1 MEWWNNGIL
10 ELTVLNL
17 KARAEGI
24 IMWGRIF
31 SPRRLKACPA
41 RPAAFNIS
49 EERITKHLLIN
60 QRSAPCLLLYI
71 LIGVILAVTCTAAG
85 GSISADADVV
95 RLQTAWSTDR
105 AHPGDS
111 VVLAVV
117 ANIRKGY
124 HINADARQVKSF
136 EDFKPY
142 PTKLAVIEADE
153 GMTIEAPRYPRA
165 VALPVQYASEPLMS
179 FEGKTIIYLP
189 IKLEQTLAA
198 GKAQLKLQFEYQ
210 ACADNY
216 CQFPQKMEIAETL
229 AVVEEGVVSKINREL
244 FEGYSAASDAASP
257 GKVDFDLFGW
267 SFSIDAS
274 SGLGLLLLLVTAA
287 FGGLLLNF
295 TPCVLPLI
303 PIKIIS
309 LSNAAQNRRQ
319 CFMLGLT
326 MFLGVLAFWLIL
338 GVVIAL
344 VSGFSA
350 TNQLFQYPAF
360 TITVGVIIAIM
371 ASGMFGFFSMS
382 LPNFI
387 YMINPEQD
395 TLHGSFG
402 LGILAAILSTP
413 CTAPFM
419 GAAAAW
425 AATQPPTTTLSTF
438 AAIGIGM
445 ALPYLVLSAS
455 PGMVKKMPKTGPA
468 SVLIKQ
474 VMGFFMLAAAAYFI
488 GVGVAALFVSPPTPP
503 SRLYW
508 WPVML
513 LVMAAGVWLAY
524 RTLQIAAGRK
534 IKAFFALAGIVLIAL
549 SAWGSVR
556 LTDKGPIDWVFYTE
570 KRLQEAVAADKVV
583 VMVFSAEWCLNCK
596 ALEKGVLD
604 DPAIVELFANQQIVP
619 MKVDITGNNPAGKAK
634 LREVG
639 NLTIPLLVIF
649 SPDGEQVFKSD
660 FYTVEQ
666 VVGAVDAA
674 LAQQK

>member
-1 MEWWNNGIL
+1 L
-10 ELTVLNL
+10 
-17 KARAEGI
+17 I
-24 IMWGRIF
+24 II
-31 SPRRLKACPA
+31 
-41 RPAAFNIS
+41 
-49 EERITKHLLIN
+49 
-60 QRSAPCLLLYI
+60 QRSIICLFLFI
-71 LIGVILAVTCTAAG
+71 LGAAILAVPCTANAG
-85 GSISADADVV
+85 PASADADVV
-95 RLQTAWSTDR
+95 RLRTAWSADR
-105 AHPGDS
+105 ARPGDS
-111 VVLAVV
+111 IVLAVV
-117 ANIRKGY
+117 ANIQKGY
-124 HINADARQVKSF
+124 HINADAHQVKTF

-142 PTKLAVIEADE
+142 STKLTVIEADE

-165 VALPVQYASEPLMS
+165 VAIQVQYAAEPLMS
-179 FEGKTIIYLP
+179 FEGRTIIYLP
-189 IKLEQTLAA
+189 IKLEETIAA
-198 GKAQLKLQFEYQ
+198 GTVRLKLQFEYQ

-216 CQFPQKMEIAETL
+216 CQFPQKLEVAENLTIINKG
-229 AVVEEGVVSKINREL
+229 AVSKINQEL
-244 FEGYSAASDAASP
+244 FGGLTAASAAAWP

-274 SGLGLLLLLVTAA
+274 SGLGLVLLLATAA

-326 MFLGVLAFWLIL
+326 MFLGVLAFWLAL

-360 TITVGVIIAIM
+360 TIAVGVIIAVM
-371 ASGMFGFFSMS
+371 ATGMFGFFSMR
-382 LPNFI
+382 LPNFV

-395 TLHGSFG
+395 TLQGSFG

-425 AATQPPTTTLSTF
+425 AATQPPATTLSTF

-474 VMGFFMLAAAAYFI
+474 VMGLFMLAAAAYFI
-488 GVGVAALFVSPPTPP
+488 GVGVAALFVSPPNPP

-513 LVMAAGVWLAY
+513 LVAAAGVWLAY
-524 RTLQIAAGRK
+524 RTLQIASGKK
-534 IKAFFALAGIVLIAL
+534 IKAFFTCAGIVLIAL

-556 LTDKGPIDWVFYTE
+556 LADKGPIDWVYFTE
-570 KRLQEAVAADKVV
+570 KRFQEAVDTRKVV

-604 DPAIVELFANQQIVP
+604 DTAIVELLARPQIVP
-619 MKVDITGNNPAGKAK
+619 MKVDITGNNFAGKAK

-649 SPDGEQVFKSD
+649 SPGGEQVFKSD

-666 VVGAVDAA
+666 VVNAVNKA
-674 LAQQK
+674 LGNT

>member
-1 MEWWNNGIL
+1 MIKNRRSITFLFLFIL
-10 ELTVLNL
+10 V
-17 KARAEGI
+17 
-24 IMWGRIF
+24 
-31 SPRRLKACPA
+31 
-41 RPAAFNIS
+41 AA
-49 EERITKHLLIN
+49 
-60 QRSAPCLLLYI
+60 
-71 LIGVILAVTCTAAG
+71 ILAAPCTAASG
-85 GSISADADVV
+85 PISADADVV
-95 RLQTAWSTDR
+95 RLRTAWSADR
-105 AHPGDS
+105 ARPGDS
-111 VVLAVV
+111 IVLAVV

-124 HINADARQVKSF
+124 HINADARQVKTF
-136 EDFKPY
+136 EDFQPY
-142 PTKLAVIEADE
+142 PTKLTVIEADE
-153 GMTIEAPRYPRA
+153 GMAIETPRYPRA
-165 VALPVQYASEPLMS
+165 VALPVQYAAEPLMS

-189 IKLEQTLAA
+189 IKLEETLAA
-198 GKAQLKLQFEYQ
+198 GKTQLKLQFEYQ
-210 ACADNY
+210 ACAENY
-216 CQFPQKMEIAETL
+216 CLFPQKMEIAEMLT
-229 AVVEEGVVSKINREL
+229 VVDEGGVSKINREL
-244 FEGYSAASDAASP
+244 FEGFSAASDAASP

-309 LSNAAQNRRQ
+309 LSNAAQNRRR

-326 MFLGVLAFWLIL
+326 MSLGVLAFWLVL

-360 TITVGVIIAIM
+360 TIAVGVIIAIM
-371 ASGMFGFFSMS
+371 ASGMFGFFTMR

-387 YMINPEQD
+387 YIINPEQD

-455 PGMVKKMPKTGPA
+455 PGMVKKMPKAGPA

-474 VMGFFMLAAAAYFI
+474 VMGLFMLAAAAYFI
-488 GVGVAALFVSPPTPP
+488 GVGVAALFVSPPNPP

-513 LVMAAGVWLAY
+513 LVITAGVWLAY
-524 RTLQIAAGRK
+524 RTLQIASGRK
-534 IKAFFALAGIVLIAL
+534 IKAFFTCAGIVLIAL
-549 SAWGSVR
+549 SAWGSIR
-556 LTDKGPIDWVFYTE
+556 LTDKGPIDWVYYTE
-570 KRLQEAVAADKVV
+570 KRFQEAIDARKVV
-583 VMVFSAEWCLNCK
+583 AMVFSAEWCLNCK

-604 DPAIVELFANQQIVP
+604 DPAIVELFANPQIVP
-619 MKVDITGNNPAGKAK
+619 MKVDITGNNSAGKTK
-634 LREVG
+634 LRQVG

-649 SPDGEQVFKSD
+649 SPEGKQVFKSD

-666 VVGAVDAA
+666 VLNAVTAA
-674 LAQQK
+674 SLKRP